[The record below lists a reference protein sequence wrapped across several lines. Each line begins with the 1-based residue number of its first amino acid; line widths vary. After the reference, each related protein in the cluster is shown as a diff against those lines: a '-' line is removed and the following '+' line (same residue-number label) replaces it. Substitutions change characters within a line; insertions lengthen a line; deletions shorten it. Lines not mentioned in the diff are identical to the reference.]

1 MKLYLILTAV
11 VTLIMMVSPIIPMLY
26 LKNNTPVTFTSSKTS
41 EHNVTTTVKQNNT
54 ISVLQASSG
63 KITDTE
69 MFDYV
74 CGALA
79 YEMPLSFH
87 PEALKAQA
95 VACYTYALWIKKNA
109 DNAPNEL
116 SEITDSSDIHQGFL
130 TEEQMREKW
139 KDDFEE
145 NYQKLRQTVSSVY
158 NQYISYEGEPILA
171 MYHSISAG
179 KTESAENVF
188 GENLPYLQSVSAPGD
203 KLSPKYMSTLTITS
217 EEFKTKLKNIENMSF
232 DFDSKPITILTKTDT
247 GYVSQVNVYSQKTDS
262 RQLRGLLDLK
272 STFFDVNIVDN
283 NITLSVYG
291 SGHGVGMSQY
301 SADYMARQGYT
312 YEEILMHFY
321 KNTTLEKTD

>member
-109 DNAPNEL
+109 DNAQNEL
-116 SEITDSSDIHQGFL
+116 SEITDSSDIHQG
-130 TEEQMREKW
+130 
-139 KDDFEE
+139 
-145 NYQKLRQTVSSVY
+145 
-158 NQYISYEGEPILA
+158 
-171 MYHSISAG
+171 
-179 KTESAENVF
+179 
-188 GENLPYLQSVSAPGD
+188 YL
-203 KLSPKYMSTLTITS
+203 
-217 EEFKTKLKNIENMSF
+217 N
-232 DFDSKPITILTKTDT
+232 
-247 GYVSQVNVYSQKTDS
+247 
-262 RQLRGLLDLK
+262 
-272 STFFDVNIVDN
+272 
-283 NITLSVYG
+283 
-291 SGHGVGMSQY
+291 
-301 SADYMARQGYT
+301 
-312 YEEILMHFY
+312 
-321 KNTTLEKTD
+321 